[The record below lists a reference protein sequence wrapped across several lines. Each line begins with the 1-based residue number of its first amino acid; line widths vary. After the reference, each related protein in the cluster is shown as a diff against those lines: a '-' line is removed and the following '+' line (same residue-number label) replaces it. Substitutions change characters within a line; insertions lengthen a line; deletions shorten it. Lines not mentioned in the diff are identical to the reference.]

1 VTTYLL
7 DTNVCVEF
15 LRQRNA
21 NVVRRITAS
30 KPDQLRVC
38 SVVVAELY
46 YGAHK
51 SEKPAANVELLGRF
65 LSQFVSLPVDDHV
78 GIVAGQMRADLDRAG
93 TPIGPNDLFIAA
105 VGLVHGLTVVTHN
118 LGEFTR
124 VPKLVVETWE

>member
-1 VTTYLL
+1 MTTYLL

-30 KPDQLRVC
+30 KPGDLRLC
-38 SVVVAELY
+38 SVVLAELY

-51 SEKPAANVELLGRF
+51 SANPATNVALLGRF
-65 LSQFVSLPVDDHV
+65 LSQIVSLPIDDPV
-78 GIVAGQMRADLDRAG
+78 GVVAGQLRADLDRAG
-93 TPIGPNDLFIAA
+93 TPIGPNDLLIAA

-118 LGEFTR
+118 LGEFSR
-124 VPKLVVETWE
+124 VPRLIVESWQ

>member
-1 VTTYLL
+1 MTTYLL

-30 KPDQLRVC
+30 KPGELRVC
-38 SVVVAELY
+38 SIVLAELY

-51 SEKPAANVELLGRF
+51 SDKPAANVELLGRF

-78 GIVAGQMRADLDRAG
+78 GIVAGQLRADLDRAG
-93 TPIGPNDLFIAA
+93 TPIGPNDLLIAA

-124 VPKLVVETWE
+124 VPNLVVESWL